1 MLVTWTDVLI
11 AKISSLAVPIAAGS
25 VVYASSI
32 EKEPEWLQLRREEDA
47 IRAATQLPGGFDMIT
62 T

>member
-11 AKISSLAVPIAAGS
+11 AKISSLAIPIAAGTVAYGS
-25 VVYASSI
+25 AI
-32 EKEPEWLQLRREEDA
+32 EKEPEWLQLRREEDT
-47 IRAATQLPGGFDMIT
+47 IRAATQLPGEFDMIT